1 MEKETSSGDDEMV
14 GLPQS
19 GGGRRQGMVAGG
31 KDQEDRS
38 TGCSAASSA
47 MLRPDELSR
56 DLEKTRP
63 DASAADFQGT
73 PRRTAGNRLQDD
85 KRAAVGRSR
94 EGNKQQNSGKMQR
107 SDKLRREGKVTGSR
121 REGKAAVGRSRN
133 GGAAAE
139 TTAAKEEKQQKRDR
153 LRKRNVLAVRRS
165 REAAGSS
172 DSENSGDDCRNGGAA
187 EETAAIEEIDWED
200 EELWLGALAEAG
212 ISWNGTMQEFIQS
225 ESMAEGARAEW
236 ENGTKELRSRIID
249 LMGGSDVRNPAVRLA
264 SAFRDSYDTV
274 SWNARA
280 VRFAAFVSDA
290 ISDQDGG
297 GGGDERL
304 TAVGEEIAELEERLQ
319 ELRAEQQELEAEQQ
333 QDRTITVG
341 NLAWNVTSD
350 MLRGTFDQVAKVLDA
365 AVQYDED
372 TGRSLGWAVVEF
384 RGASDAAAA
393 AESFNGVEL
402 ASKDMVVEIGD
413 GRDCGE
419 GEPEGELDQGD
430 Q

>member
-63 DASAADFQGT
+63 DASAADYQGT
-73 PRRTAGNRLQDD
+73 PKRTACNILQDD

-139 TTAAKEEKQQKRDR
+139 TTAAKEEKQQKR
-153 LRKRNVLAVRRS
+153 
-165 REAAGSS
+165 
-172 DSENSGDDCRNGGAA
+172 
-187 EETAAIEEIDWED
+187 
-200 EELWLGALAEAG
+200 
-212 ISWNGTMQEFIQS
+212 
-225 ESMAEGARAEW
+225 
-236 ENGTKELRSRIID
+236 
-249 LMGGSDVRNPAVRLA
+249 
-264 SAFRDSYDTV
+264 
-274 SWNARA
+274 
-280 VRFAAFVSDA
+280 
-290 ISDQDGG
+290 
-297 GGGDERL
+297 
-304 TAVGEEIAELEERLQ
+304 
-319 ELRAEQQELEAEQQ
+319 
-333 QDRTITVG
+333 
-341 NLAWNVTSD
+341 
-350 MLRGTFDQVAKVLDA
+350 
-365 AVQYDED
+365 
-372 TGRSLGWAVVEF
+372 
-384 RGASDAAAA
+384 
-393 AESFNGVEL
+393 
-402 ASKDMVVEIGD
+402 
-413 GRDCGE
+413 
-419 GEPEGELDQGD
+419 ELDQDD

>member
-85 KRAAVGRSR
+85 KRAAVGRRR
-94 EGNKQQNSGKMQR
+94 EGNKQQNSGKTQR

-121 REGKAAVGRSRN
+121 REGKAAVDRSRN

-139 TTAAKEEKQQKRDR
+139 ATAAKEEKQQKRDR
-153 LRKRNVLAVRRS
+153 LRKRNVLAVRRG

-172 DSENSGDDCRNGGAA
+172 DSENSGDDCRNGRAA
-187 EETAAIEEIDWED
+187 EETAAIGEIDWED

-212 ISWNGTMQEFIQS
+212 ISWSGTMREFCES
-225 ESMAEGARAEW
+225 ETMGESARGQW
-236 ENGTKELRSRIID
+236 EDGMDRLRSRMLD
-249 LMGGSDVRNPAVRLA
+249 TMADSEVRDPVVRIA
-264 SAFRDSYDTV
+264 GAFREAFETM
-274 SWNARA
+274 SWKAREH
-280 VRFAAFVSDA
+280 RFAAF
-290 ISDQDGG
+290 ISETMENA
-297 GGGDERL
+297 GGDQGSTERL
-304 TAVGEEIAELEERLQ
+304 AAVEEEISELEERLR
-319 ELRAEQQELEAEQQ
+319 ELKAEQQELLEQQ
-333 QDRTITVG
+333 ELSEHLVTVR

-350 MLRGTFDQVAKVLDA
+350 MLRGTFEQVAKLVGA
-365 AVQYDED
+365 EVQYDED
-372 TGRSLGWAVVEF
+372 TGRSLGWAVVQL
-384 RGASDAAAA
+384 RGSDAADATKR
-393 AESFNGVEL
+393 FNGVEL
-402 ASKDMVVEIGD
+402 CGRCMVVQL
-413 GRDCGE
+413 
-419 GEPEGELDQGD
+419 GEPEEEVI
-430 Q
+430 